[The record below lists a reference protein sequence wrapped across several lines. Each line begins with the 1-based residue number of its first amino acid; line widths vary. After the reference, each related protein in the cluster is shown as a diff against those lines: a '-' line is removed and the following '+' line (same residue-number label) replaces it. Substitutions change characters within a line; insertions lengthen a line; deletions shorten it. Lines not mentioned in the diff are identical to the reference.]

1 MIPFPDKKYGIIY
14 ADPPWG
20 YANRATRAAASKHY
34 PTMTL
39 EEMKK
44 MPVGV
49 AGLPVQNHRLPVG
62 EAKPQ
67 RRRVLHGPRKLDEVE
82 L

>member
-49 AGLPVQNHRLPVG
+49 AGG
-62 EAKPQ
+62 YSC
-67 RRRVLHGPRKLDEVE
+67 
-82 L
+82 